1 MVFKILEQRSSEWCV
16 PLYIMTVDFKKAFDR
31 IKHKALW
38 KSLVHC
44 RIKPAYVELLTRLCS
59 QQEGTVFTDK
69 ESDVFPIKRGT
80 KQGDPMSSLL
90 FNTVLQFSLEEDLK
104 KWQEKHKGI
113 RLSDK

>member
-1 MVFKILEQRSSEWCV
+1 MVSQEKNSSAIESLQAV
-16 PLYIMTVDFKKAFDR
+16 IADNHAHFNDKSFTG
-31 IKHKALW
+31 
-38 KSLVHC
+38 KSLEHNGINRAC
-44 RIKPAYVELLTRLCS
+44 VELLTRLCS